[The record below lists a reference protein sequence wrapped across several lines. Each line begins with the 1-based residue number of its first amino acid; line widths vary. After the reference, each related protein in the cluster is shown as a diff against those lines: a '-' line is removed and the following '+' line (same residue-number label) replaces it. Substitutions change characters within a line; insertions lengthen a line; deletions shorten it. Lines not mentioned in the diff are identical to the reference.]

1 MSTADPALLHGRLL
15 QQSGDIEP
23 LLQRVRRIE
32 ALDRAL
38 HQWTAEPW
46 LAAIRVANLRGDT
59 LVVFA
64 DSASAATALRYRRL
78 ELLDY
83 LRQRHGLSVNRIEAK
98 VRPGPTRPRV

>member
-15 QQSGDIEP
+15 QQPGDIEP

-38 HQWTAEPW
+38 HLWTGEPW

-64 DSASAATALRYRRL
+64 DSASAATALRYRRDD
-78 ELLDY
+78 LLDY
-83 LRQRHGLSVNRIEAK
+83 LRQRHGLAVSRIEAK
-98 VRPGPTRPRV
+98 VRPGPTRRGV